1 MNLNILVETDSIMV
15 PISSKTQI
23 CFSCVASKIH
33 ESKEITKQNKNKKI
47 VGKSPNA
54 AENLVFKRKV
64 FKSTSQRI
72 ERL

>member
-1 MNLNILVETDSIMV
+1 MKAKKL
-15 PISSKTQI
+15 
-23 CFSCVASKIH
+23 
-33 ESKEITKQNKNKKI
+33 QNKTKIKKI

-72 ERL
+72 ESSPKKTYDFDRKLDNPVMSTE